1 MAFLE
6 IAGGSYDLGLGHRH
20 ALPLDSLANLEEFSI
35 DNLLSNFSGNRTVTV
50 SPFRISVDPIRL
62 HDLIQFDR
70 DGFEKADTL
79 GSICDIV
86 DSILS
91 QWGQRLPNEDEWEIA
106 LGPHLFPWGEIIPD
120 GIPYNNETPFTGHLH
135 PSTKGLNYN
144 SSTYVV
150 ELCRTALKLGD
161 GGAAV
166 CGGYP
171 WPVAWLSLACAH
183 RLTDNDI
190 DGCFFEFMEDAEVR
204 AVLL

>member
-6 IAGGSYDLGLGHRH
+6 IAGGSYELGLRDVH
-20 ALPLDSLANLEEFSI
+20 ALPLDSLANIEEFSI
-35 DNLLSNFSGNRTVTV
+35 DDLLSNFSGNRTVTV

-62 HDLIQFDR
+62 NDLIQFDR
-70 DGFEKADTL
+70 NGFEKADTL
-79 GSICDIV
+79 SSVCETV
-86 DSILS
+86 DAILA

-106 LGPHLFPWGEIIPD
+106 LGPHLFPWGEIIPE
-120 GIPYNNETPFTGHLH
+120 GVPYAKQTSFSGHLR
-135 PSTKGLNYN
+135 PSTKGFNYN
-144 SSTYVV
+144 SSTYIT

-171 WPVAWLSLACAH
+171 WPSAWLSLACSH
-183 RLTDNDI
+183 RLTDKDI
-190 DGCFFEFMEDAEVR
+190 EGCFFEFMEDTEIR